1 MGKKDSTS
9 KKQRIINEI
18 KEVKDSLQSHTEII
32 RSYSQRIKEI
42 TEKDKKNGR
51 GNIQRNN
58 QYVQCLIKYMHNDY
72 NHDLMMEL
80 VNVVDNIEQSLNV
93 TDQKSLKLKDCFTKE
108 MIAYQNMTF
117 IYNQKTCNQLKQSNK
132 KNLNELSNWMHMRH
146 VYINYFNYDLFT
158 YRVLSELYKA
168 VSS

>member
-108 MIAYQNMTF
+108 MIAYQN
-117 IYNQKTCNQLKQSNK
+117 
-132 KNLNELSNWMHMRH
+132 LNELSNWMHMRH